1 MAFIIYFT
9 SLHTTVYSPE
19 YLSFPNS
26 NFLTKNSPSGHI
38 ILLPLSRHGHLVIF
52 SHTQE
57 LMVFSHV
64 YTSLP
69 CMHMQSYRR
78 HVHNLPYRRPYI
90 HTQPTMYT
98 AGKPTNCTNI
108 TLCMKRGN
116 CKNVFLVRTII
127 LIFTHALELSR
138 AGFNP

>member
-38 ILLPLSRHGHLVIF
+38 ILLPLSRHGHLVVF

-64 YTSLP
+64 STSLP
-69 CMHMQSYRR
+69 MHAHAELHQKSSS
-78 HVHNLPYRRPYI
+78 LAIPQTI
-90 HTQPTMYT
+90 PTYT
-98 AGKPTNCTNI
+98 AN
-108 TLCMKRGN
+108 
-116 CKNVFLVRTII
+116 NVYKGDAHKLY
-127 LIFTHALELSR
+127 
-138 AGFNP
+138 